1 MEDQMTNEELTN
13 RDVTEHGLM
22 ETGVMES
29 GVMESGSTND
39 ELTDHELLDQFERA
53 TLPLERFRHLDHVR
67 VAFLYLYSLPTLE
80 ALQAFSKSLRR
91 FASRHGKSKLY
102 HETITWAYIF
112 LIRERMA
119 RAGETQTWEQFA
131 KNNADLLIWKGG
143 ALTRFYRDETLK
155 SDLARSIF
163 VLPDNLVSDEP

>member
-1 MEDQMTNEELTN
+1 MTNQELTN
-13 RDVTEHGLM
+13 TDVTEHGLAEHGQM
-22 ETGVMES
+22 EDGWMEC
-29 GVMESGSTND
+29 GSTLY

-53 TLPLERFRHLDHVR
+53 TLPLERFRHPDHVR

-80 ALQAFSKSLRR
+80 ALQAFSQSLRR

-119 RAGETQTWEQFA
+119 RAGDTQTWEQFA
-131 KNNADLLIWKGG
+131 KNNADLLTWKGG
-143 ALTRFYRDETLK
+143 ALARLYRDETLK
-155 SDLARSIF
+155 SDLARSNF
-163 VLPDNLVSDEP
+163 VLPDNLVGGEP

>member
-22 ETGVMES
+22 ETGVMEC
-29 GVMESGSTND
+29 GSTNY

-80 ALQAFSKSLRR
+80 ALQAFSKSLQR

-131 KNNADLLIWKGG
+131 KNNADLLTWKGG